1 MNGSFDLVSGYS
13 FSPMDLSVES
23 RTPGISG
30 FMRVKNGADFVEQTI
45 RSHIDFFDEIVVVM
59 SGATDATPSI
69 LKGLLREF
77 SPKLRVFHY
86 LEDVFPPGSDGHRV
100 TPANDPRSMVNY
112 SNFSLA
118 QTRHHI
124 ACKIDDDHIAIRTV
138 MSQLIQR
145 VRSPAF
151 SDADFLAF
159 SGLNLI
165 RAADGRWGVSKVDPL
180 SGGGDIGFFRV
191 LPDSFFRHDSR
202 FERVSRSG
210 RAPQFGGFAFWH
222 MKYLKAGLGFENY
235 ELEGGRNPRFERK
248 RQQVLASGAVFS
260 ALDELLEGLPGGRL
274 QGFIRSLSAKGRFLN
289 ARREALDWFR
299 EPLAGDSVWERL
311 RSDGFFPG

>member
-1 MNGSFDLVSGYS
+1 MTGAFNLVSGYS
-13 FSPMDLSVES
+13 FSPRDLSVES
-23 RTPGISG
+23 RVPGISG
-30 FMRVKNGADFVEQTI
+30 FMRVKNGEDFVEQTL

-59 SGATDATPSI
+59 SSSTDATSSI
-69 LKGLLREF
+69 LKRLLGEL
-77 SPKLRVFHY
+77 SPRLRVFHY
-86 LEDVFPPGSDGHRV
+86 LDDVFPPGSEGHRV
-100 TPANDPRSMVNY
+100 TPADDPRSMVNY

-118 QTRHHI
+118 QTRHHV

-138 MSQLIQR
+138 MSQLTER

-151 SDADFLAF
+151 GDAEFLAF

-165 RAADGRWGVSKVDPL
+165 RGEGGRWGVSKVDPL

-210 RAPQFGGFAFWH
+210 RAPRFGGFAYWH
-222 MKYLKAGLGFENY
+222 MKYLKTGLGFENY
-235 ELEGGRNPRFERK
+235 ELEGGQNPRFERR
-248 RQQVLASGAVFS
+248 RQRVLAPGAVFGR
-260 ALDELLEGLPGGRL
+260 LDDLLEGLPDRRL

-289 ARREALDWFR
+289 ARREALEWFR

-311 RSDGFFPG
+311 CSDGFFTR